1 MGSYRLDVSLWTF
14 HCGRFFERLLYRM
27 RDVCSIDVLIS
38 IKLLKA
44 RRSIRDYYYPVMVK
58 INFQFDT
65 AEKVQ
70 LIKKK
75 KKSLSR
81 RLCRNFLEHLD
92 AC

>member
-1 MGSYRLDVSLWTF
+1 MGSYRLDVSLWT
-14 HCGRFFERLLYRM
+14 RFFERLLYRM
-27 RDVCSIDVLIS
+27 SDVCSIDVLIS

-75 KKSLSR
+75 KPLSR
-81 RLCRNFLEHLD
+81 RLCRNFLEHLV

>member
-1 MGSYRLDVSLWTF
+1 MIDAEINRTFVGSYRLDVSLWT
-14 HCGRFFERLLYRM
+14 RFFERLLYRM
-27 RDVCSIDVLIS
+27 SDVCSIDVLIS

-44 RRSIRDYYYPVMVK
+44 RRSIRDYYYPVMVE

-75 KKSLSR
+75 KISLKTSV
-81 RLCRNFLEHLD
+81 
-92 AC
+92 